1 MKKLLSTLLFLF
13 VVAIIS
19 LSAQNRVYAP
29 VLVEPGDG
37 DDGQM
42 PDVTLNWAAVAGTGG
57 IVEYELQVDLDAAF
71 PDPVI
76 FPWSEFTGKQME
88 DLLFATQYYW
98 RVRAKDGNDI
108 SDWSETFTFTIFDIL
123 SLDKPSNND
132 DEQNPN
138 VTLKAK
144 PRIGATVIT
153 GVDYYD
159 FQADTSMNFDS
170 PLLYEGSSDTSLI
183 NAEYLHFGE
192 TYLWRARARHDADAS
207 EWSDTRLFT
216 VTDTMELNL
225 PDNNSADMG
234 LENLL
239 VYNLN
244 SQSKLIVTG
253 LIDYTIQIAQDETF
267 NNPFSFNVDSNSF
280 LTDGYLSFGQDYY
293 WRVRGNHL
301 TDTSGWSATWMF
313 STAETVSLSYP
324 ENGATNV
331 SINPLLE
338 WDEITGVDNYQV
350 EYNLTNNFDD
360 PCCHEL
366 IDGSEN
372 FFQVV
377 FILENETTYYWRART
392 MKDEDTTAW
401 SEVWS
406 FTTIP
411 DDFGIEEE
419 AFDASNINIYP
430 NPSNGKLHIDIAG
443 NEAAEVSIH
452 IMDLLGQVHLQE
464 NLVFG
469 IGNNNSTF
477 DLSNLSNGIYIVRLT
492 KGDQSY
498 SSKITL
504 HK

>member
-29 VLVEPGDG
+29 VLVEPEDG

-57 IVEYELQVDLDAAF
+57 IVEYELQVDIDAAF

-98 RVRAKDGNDI
+98 RVRAKDGGDI
-108 SDWSETFTFTIFDIL
+108 SDWSEIFTFTIFETLD
-123 SLDKPSNND
+123 LDKPNNNAED
-132 DEQNPN
+132 QNPD
-138 VTLKAK
+138 VLLKAK
-144 PRIGATVIT
+144 PRIGSAMIT
-153 GVDYYD
+153 GIDHYD

-170 PLLYEGSSDTSLI
+170 PLLYEGSNDTNLI
-183 NAEYLHFGE
+183 NAQYLHFGE
-192 TYLWRARARHDADAS
+192 TYNWRARARHDAAAS
-207 EWSDTRLFT
+207 AWSETRSFT
-216 VTDTMELNL
+216 LVSAIPLEA
-225 PDNNSADMG
+225 PANNSTYMG
-234 LENLL
+234 LENVLEW
-239 VYNLN
+239 NME
-244 SQSKLIVTG
+244 QKPVTG
-253 LIDYTIQIAQDETF
+253 IIDYTVQIAHDEIFT
-267 NNPFSFNVDSNSF
+267 NPMSMNVEANTYT
-280 LTDGYLSFGQDYY
+280 TDGYLTFGQDYY
-293 WRVRGNHL
+293 WRVRGNHA
-301 TDTSGWSATWMF
+301 TDTSDWSETWMF
-313 STAETVSLSYP
+313 TTAETVSLASP
-324 ENGATNV
+324 ANGAV
-331 SINPLLE
+331 EIGINPLLE
-338 WDEITGVDNYQV
+338 WNEIAGVDHYQV

-377 FILENETTYYWRART
+377 FILENETTYYWRVRT
-392 MKDEDTTAW
+392 MKGVDTTAW

-411 DDFGIEEE
+411 EDFGIEEE

-443 NEAAEVSIH
+443 DDAAEVSVH

-464 NLVFG
+464 EMMFG

-492 KGDQSY
+492 RGDQSY